1 MLNDPVFQVAIS
13 AKFFGISEP
22 ENAIGPI
29 VCNRIT
35 GKQQELRVILIV
47 FKRKKEK
54 KNSNDQNLR
63 NEFKRELYNLHHF

>member
-1 MLNDPVFQVAIS
+1 MLNDLVFQVAIS

-22 ENAIGPI
+22 ESAIGPI

-35 GKQQELRVILIV
+35 GTQHELRVILIV
-47 FKRKKEK
+47 FKKKK
-54 KNSNDQNLR
+54 KGNDQNLR